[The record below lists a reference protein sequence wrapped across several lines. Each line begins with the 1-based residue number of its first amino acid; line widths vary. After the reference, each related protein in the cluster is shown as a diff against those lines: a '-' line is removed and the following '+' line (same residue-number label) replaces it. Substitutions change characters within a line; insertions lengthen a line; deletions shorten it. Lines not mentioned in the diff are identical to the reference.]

1 MRGDGN
7 GTESNSGRLASTG
20 CPDNQR
26 GRAVALASSLSTVG
40 HEAARQPLSPTE
52 DGSRH
57 CYPESIRAPRAGT
70 RETAGLWPL
79 IAAPRFAELLSLMAD
94 HGVLRKDFNEFEM
107 PEGFGA
113 DEVWGV
119 LTTIR
124 RPQAIHYYDVV
135 YTHSHAVDSWFT
147 PTHRLMKTLRD
158 LELSTCAGSRL
169 DAALAER
176 HGRRFIVRTLIEEAV
191 AALECD
197 GLDVDYET
205 ARALIAAEQEPASP
219 VERLV
224 VNTHGLLSRIIDEDF
239 ARITPELVQSMYE
252 ELTAGIDT
260 SKLGTYIPW
269 GDEWPDDPI
278 PRDEALRQI
287 CAMAAG
293 ELVDPAEHPIVL
305 SQRLIC
311 KFWKTAPYPCC
322 NYILG
327 SLLSRLHMKQ
337 TGYPAFAYVPS
348 SSITLAWKHGNFT
361 CEGVAAYH
369 ESGNVTEFERDWTVY
384 WESCTRL
391 LLTEVHKLEELIF
404 RLKAQDDALLTHLA
418 NDHAFNHRQREVL
431 RRAILVP
438 GTAVRID
445 EHKKRYDLAYS
456 TARQDLTTL
465 VERGMLDM
473 HYEGKA
479 QVFASRREMKS
490 ILTKRYGCDGSANR

>member
-1 MRGDGN
+1 
-7 GTESNSGRLASTG
+7 
-20 CPDNQR
+20 
-26 GRAVALASSLSTVG
+26 
-40 HEAARQPLSPTE
+40 
-52 DGSRH
+52 
-57 CYPESIRAPRAGT
+57 
-70 RETAGLWPL
+70 
-79 IAAPRFAELLSLMAD
+79 MAD
-94 HGVLRKDFNEFEM
+94 HGVLRKDFNELEM
-107 PEGFGA
+107 PEGFDA

-119 LTTIR
+119 LTAIR

-176 HGRRFIVRTLIEEAV
+176 HGRRFIVRTLIEETV

-224 VNTHGLLSRIIDEDF
+224 VNTHGLLSRIIDEGF

-278 PRDEALRQI
+278 PHDEALRQI

-293 ELVDPAEHPIVL
+293 ELADRAEHPIVL

-391 LLTEVHKLEELIF
+391 LLTEVRKLEELIF

-438 GTAVRID
+438 GTTLRID

-490 ILTKRYGCDGSANR
+490 ILAKRYGCDGGANR